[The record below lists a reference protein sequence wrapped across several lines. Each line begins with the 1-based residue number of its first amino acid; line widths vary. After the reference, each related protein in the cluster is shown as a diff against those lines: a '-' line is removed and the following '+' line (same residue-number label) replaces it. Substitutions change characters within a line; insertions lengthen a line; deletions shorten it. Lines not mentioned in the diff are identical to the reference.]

1 MSLSLF
7 FPSLSLSLSLLLF
20 LSVGLS
26 ICMFVCLSVCLSI
39 YLFPVQDG
47 GPGGRV
53 FVSSGLQ
60 FYFGQSPVVAA
71 VVNAERVYSVG
82 LKFVLHKYANFIS
95 RMFPTREIVWIV
107 SLSGQFRSV
116 FLLVAI
122 KIGDRCDLLRLSYVI
137 SFKDRDKPNE
147 HFLSNFIKGNI
158 CYSFVY
164 THLKPSPDLYFRQ
177 CEIYF

>member
-1 MSLSLF
+1 ML
-7 FPSLSLSLSLLLF
+7 
-20 LSVGLS
+20 
-26 ICMFVCLSVCLSI
+26 I
-39 YLFPVQDG
+39 
-47 GPGGRV
+47 
-53 FVSSGLQ
+53 SS
-60 FYFGQSPVVAA
+60 
-71 VVNAERVYSVG
+71 AECFQQER
-82 LKFVLHKYANFIS
+82 F
-95 RMFPTREIVWIV
+95 VWIV

-147 HFLSNFIKGNI
+147 HLLSNFIKGNI

-177 CEIYF
+177 CEINFLKIPMFNNLWEVMFEKNYHTRLQMTICNSLGYAVYVIVCEPFTRCVAAFPPPCPALPLLCACWRDRTPTTHRVAVQQNN